1 MSDMYP
7 ELVGRP
13 VIVITVAAT
22 SYADYAFKHRCA
34 LLIGPLAEESG
45 TKGASEYG
53 GDAVDYT

>member
-1 MSDMYP
+1 MYP